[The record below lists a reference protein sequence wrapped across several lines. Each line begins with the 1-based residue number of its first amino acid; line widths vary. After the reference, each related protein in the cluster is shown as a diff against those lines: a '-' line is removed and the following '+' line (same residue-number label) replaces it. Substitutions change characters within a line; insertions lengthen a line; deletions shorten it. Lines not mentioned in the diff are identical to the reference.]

1 MPPVTVSKVDE
12 RMFAAVERRAR
23 DALRAVDGSARQ
35 GLGSSEVLAAQA
47 LKAAGLGGGW
57 AFGWKL

>member
-1 MPPVTVSKVDE
+1 
-12 RMFAAVERRAR
+12 MFAAVERRAR

-35 GLGSSEVLAAQA
+35 GLGSSEVLAAEA
-47 LKAAGLGGGW
+47 LKAAGGP